1 MTADEK
7 TPEDLVGRVIYA
19 AKLFGP
25 TSVIAGVL
33 VWQGIRMTAALQEE
47 RIHALQYN
55 RELTG
60 KVVEGLTNSTHAIE
74 HIGDESQATREAIKE
89 NTDITR
95 ENNRMLKLGANR

>member
-1 MTADEK
+1 MTADEPVPPDVLGK
-7 TPEDLVGRVIYA
+7 AVYA

-33 VWQGIRMTAALQEE
+33 IWQGIRMTDAFQEE
-47 RIHALQYN
+47 RVHALQYN

-74 HIGDESQATREAIKE
+74 HIGDESKATREALNE
-89 NTDITR
+89 NTELTR